1 MTLEEEEMSNDELI
15 EKCYGGTFAEN
26 TKSVLQKHF
35 DKAKAEELWA
45 AVEQKYF
52 ALASDFENGSE
63 DELFY
68 ILPSVAVYKTLQSAE
83 KENALEIFR
92 EIYYIDGKRGHDY
105 LSNRFREDE
114 DFLQSFPKIFL
125 ENENGENC
133 EVIADTPTYT
143 EVHVKKCRFVEL
155 ARELGSEEI
164 CSAFCGIDDVIYT
177 DLHPAL
183 HYKRDKTIFGG
194 DGLCNFS
201 MRYSP

>member
-1 MTLEEEEMSNDELI
+1 MGKNMNTDDLI
-15 EKCYGGTFAEN
+15 RDCYGGSFEEN
-26 TKSVLQKHF
+26 TKSVLQQRF
-35 DKAKAEELWA
+35 DKAKAAELWEHTKQNY
-45 AVEQKYF
+45 V
-52 ALASDFENGSE
+52 ALVSDLKNAGEN
-63 DELFY
+63 ELFY
-68 ILPSVAVYKTLQSAE
+68 ILPSVALYRALQAMS

-164 CSAFCGIDDVIYT
+164 CAAFCGIDDVIYT